1 MDTKRFILVIS
12 LSMLS
17 MMLWQE
23 WQKDYGM
30 PDQQTQDIAQFGEQP
45 VLPTIQKQDDIPVV
59 PAGSSMSQAPQQVAK
74 ALSRKTAKRV
84 TVNTDVFHIEIDLQ
98 GAGIRLAELKDYPV
112 AIDKPDQP
120 LLLLGETESMFYVTQ
135 GGLLGTASSPTHEDI
150 FSSARHNYSLAEGS
164 NTLEVPLTWVS
175 DQGLKVTK
183 IFVFTRASHLINIRY
198 VIENGGAQT
207 WEGRSYAQINRND
220 PGGSRRRIIYTYTG
234 AVLSSPDKRYEKI
247 SFDDMHDQTLDA
259 EIVNGWV
266 AMIEHYFV
274 TALVPKSTTESY
286 RYYTNTTSDN
296 RNIIGAFTPVTL
308 ILSGD
313 TGTIEEQLYIGP
325 KTQKILSE
333 ISEGLELT
341 VDYGV
346 LWFIAK
352 PLFWCLTK
360 AHEMTGNWGW
370 SIILVTML
378 LKILFYRLSA
388 AGYRSMAN
396 MRRVQ
401 PRIISIKD
409 RYQGDKTRLNQAMMQ
424 IYKEEKINPLGG
436 CFPILIQIPV
446 FISLYWVLLE
456 SVEMRQASFIFWLND
471 LSSPD
476 RFYVLPLLMGITM
489 FIQQKLNPAPMDP
502 VQAKVMTVLPIVF
515 TVFFAFFPSGLVLY
529 WVVNNVLSIAQQW
542 LISRNLE
549 RAGLKPKA
557 S

>member
-1 MDTKRFILVIS
+1 MDTKRFILFIA
-12 LSMLS
+12 LAMLS

-30 PDQQTQDIAQFGEQP
+30 TGEQTQGIELSGEQP
-45 VLPTIQKQDDIPVV
+45 VLPTIQKQNDIPEAPVD
-59 PAGSSMSQAPQQVAK
+59 SMGQAPQQIVK
-74 ALSRKTAKRV
+74 TLSRSTSKRI

-98 GAGIRLAELKDYPV
+98 GAGIRLAELKEYPV
-112 AIDKPDQP
+112 AIDRPEQP

-135 GGLLGTASSPTHEDI
+135 GGLLGSASSPTHETI
-150 FSSARHNYSLAEGS
+150 FSSARLNYSLGDGR

-183 IFVFTRASHLINIRY
+183 IFVFTRASYLINIRY

-207 WEGRSYAQINRND
+207 WEGRSYTQINRND
-220 PGGSRRRIIYTYTG
+220 PNQAKARLIHTYTG
-234 AVLSSPDKRYEKI
+234 AVLSSPDNRYEKI
-247 SFDDMHDQTLDA
+247 SFDDMHDQKLDA
-259 EIVNGWV
+259 EIVNGWA
-266 AMIEHYFV
+266 AMIQHYVV
-274 TALVPKSTTESY
+274 TALVPSSKTAPY
-286 RYYTNTTSDN
+286 HYYTNTTPDN
-296 RNIIGAFTPVTL
+296 RNIIGMFSPVMR
-308 ILSGD
+308 IPSGA
-313 TGTIEEQLYIGP
+313 TGSIEEQLYIGP
-325 KTQKILSE
+325 KTQKVLSE
-333 ISEGLELT
+333 ITEGLELT

-352 PLFWCLTK
+352 PLFWCLNK
-360 AHEMTGNWGW
+360 IHEITGNWGW

-378 LKILFYRLSA
+378 LKVLFYRLSA

-401 PRIISIKD
+401 PRIISLKD
-409 RYQGDKTRLNQAMMQ
+409 RYQGDKARLNQAMMQ

-502 VQAKVMTVLPIVF
+502 VQAKVMSVLPVVF

-529 WVVNNVLSIAQQW
+529 WVVNNILSIAQQW
-542 LISRNLE
+542 LISRNIN
-549 RAGLKPKA
+549 RAGLEPKA
-557 S
+557 P

>member
-446 FISLYWVLLE
+446 FIALYWVLLE

>member
-1 MDTKRFILVIS
+1 MDTTRFILFIAF
-12 LSMLS
+12 SMLS

-23 WQKDYGM
+23 WQKDYGITG
-30 PDQQTQDIAQFGEQP
+30 QQTQGIELSGEQP
-45 VLPTIQKQDDIPVV
+45 VLPTIQKQEDIPEV
-59 PAGSSMSQAPQQVAK
+59 PAISTSQAPQQIVK
-74 ALSRKTAKRV
+74 TLSRSTSKRI

-98 GAGIRLAELKDYPV
+98 GASIRMAALKDYPV
-112 AIDKPDQP
+112 AIDRPEQP

-135 GGLLGTASSPTHEDI
+135 GGLLGSASSPTHEDI
-150 FSSARHNYSLAEGS
+150 FSSTRLNYSLADGR

-183 IFVFTRASHLINIRY
+183 IFVFTRASYLVNIRY
-198 VIENGGAQT
+198 VIKNGGAQT
-207 WEGRSYAQINRND
+207 WEGRSYTQINRND
-220 PGGSRRRIIYTYTG
+220 PSQAKARLIYTYTG
-234 AVLSSPDKRYEKI
+234 AVLSSPDNRYEKI
-247 SFDDMHDQTLDA
+247 SFDDMHDQKLDA
-259 EIVNGWV
+259 EIVNGWA
-266 AMIEHYFV
+266 AMIQHYFV
-274 TALVPKSTTESY
+274 TALVPSSKTAPY
-286 RYYTNTTSDN
+286 HYYTNTTPDN
-296 RNIIGAFTPVTL
+296 RNIIGMFTPVTR
-308 ILSGD
+308 IPSGA
-313 TGTIEEQLYIGP
+313 TGSIEEQLYIGP
-325 KTQKILSE
+325 KTQKILAE
-333 ISEGLELT
+333 ITEGLELT

-352 PLFWCLTK
+352 PLFWCLDK
-360 AHEMTGNWGW
+360 AHEFTGNWGW
-370 SIILVTML
+370 SIILITIL
-378 LKILFYRLSA
+378 LKVLFYRLSA

-401 PRIISIKD
+401 PRIISLKD
-409 RYQGDKTRLNQAMMQ
+409 RYQGDKARLNQAMMQ

-446 FISLYWVLLE
+446 FIALYWVLLE

-502 VQAKVMTVLPIVF
+502 VQAKVMAVLPVVF

-529 WVVNNVLSIAQQW
+529 WVVNNILSIAQQW
-542 LISRNLE
+542 LISRNID
-549 RAGLKPKA
+549 RAGLEPKA

>member
-1 MDTKRFILVIS
+1 
-12 LSMLS
+12 MLS

-30 PDQQTQDIAQFGEQP
+30 TGQQTPEAELFGERP
-45 VLPTIQKQDDIPVV
+45 VLPTIKRQDDIPEAPV
-59 PAGSSMSQAPQQVAK
+59 SFTSQAPQQIV
-74 ALSRKTAKRV
+74 KTFSADTAQRI
-84 TVNTDVFHIEIDLQ
+84 TVHTDVFHIEIDLQ
-98 GAGIRLAELKDYPV
+98 GASIRMAALKDYPV
-112 AIDKPDQP
+112 EIDQPENP
-120 LLLLGETESMFYVTQ
+120 LLLLGETETMFYITQ
-135 GGLLGTASSPTHEDI
+135 GGLLGSASSPTHEDI
-150 FSSARHNYSLAEGS
+150 FSSARLNYSLDDGR

-183 IFVFTRASHLINIRY
+183 IFVFTRASYLVNIRY

-207 WEGRSYAQINRND
+207 WEGRSYTQINRND
-220 PGGSRRRIIYTYTG
+220 PNQAKARLIHTYTG
-234 AVLSSPDKRYEKI
+234 AVLSSPDNRYEKI
-247 SFDDMHDQTLDA
+247 SFDDMHDQKLDA
-259 EIVNGWV
+259 EIVNGWA
-266 AMIEHYFV
+266 AMIQHYFV
-274 TALVPKSTTESY
+274 TALVPSSKTALY
-286 RYYTNTTSDN
+286 HYYTNTTPDN
-296 RNIIGAFTPVTL
+296 RNIIGMFAPVMR
-308 ILSGD
+308 IPAGA
-313 TGTIEEQLYIGP
+313 TGSIEEQLYIGP

-333 ISEGLELT
+333 ITEGLELT

-352 PLFWCLTK
+352 PLFWCLNK
-360 AHEMTGNWGW
+360 IHEITGNWGW
-370 SIILVTML
+370 SIILVTMS
-378 LKILFYRLSA
+378 LKVLFYRLSA

-401 PRIISIKD
+401 PRIISLKE
-409 RYQGDKTRLNQAMMQ
+409 RYQGDKARLNQAMMQ

-502 VQAKVMTVLPIVF
+502 VQAKVMAVLPVVF

-529 WVVNNVLSIAQQW
+529 WVVNNILSIAQQW
-542 LISRNLE
+542 LISRNIN
-549 RAGLKPKA
+549 RAGLEPKA
-557 S
+557 P

>member
-1 MDTKRFILVIS
+1 
-12 LSMLS
+12 MLS

-446 FISLYWVLLE
+446 FIALYWVLLE

>member
-1 MDTKRFILVIS
+1 
-12 LSMLS
+12 MLS

-308 ILSGD
+308 ILSGE

-502 VQAKVMTVLPIVF
+502 VQAKVMSVLPIVF

>member
-1 MDTKRFILVIS
+1 
-12 LSMLS
+12 MLS